1 MNESTDLSNTVID
14 NTYYS
19 MNADNGDGYDATE
32 QAIVLNSRTQRD
44 RPAVFTKKIPIKKEK
59 EKKIRLLCILGQ
71 QLGILL
77 LIPAIATINSCNCY
91 Y

>member
-1 MNESTDLSNTVID
+1 MHIAYDLPVHLFELQGHSGTDPL
-14 NTYYS
+14 
-19 MNADNGDGYDATE
+19 
-32 QAIVLNSRTQRD
+32 RTQRD

-77 LIPAIATINSCNCY
+77 LIPAIATINSRNY
-91 Y
+91 YY